1 MESVTNPNKEKTMT
15 NEWDITRAEIHKH
28 DLDVMC
34 HAMQRALLENDYGIH
49 GDEISTGDQI
59 DFKDDYEQ
67 SGIVTGKSGLPFLQV
82 EVQDG
87 RTGKTETIKIHIDQ
101 VFGWKP
107 SN

>member
-1 MESVTNPNKEKTMT
+1 
-15 NEWDITRAEIHKH
+15 
-28 DLDVMC
+28 
-34 HAMQRALLENDYGIH
+34 
-49 GDEISTGDQI
+49 
-59 DFKDDYEQ
+59 EQ